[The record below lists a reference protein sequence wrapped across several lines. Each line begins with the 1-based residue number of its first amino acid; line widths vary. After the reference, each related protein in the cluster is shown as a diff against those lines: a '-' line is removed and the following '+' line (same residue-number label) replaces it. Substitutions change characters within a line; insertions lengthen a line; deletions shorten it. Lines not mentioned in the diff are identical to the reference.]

1 MFRLKSGTEMTPEVL
16 AEYIGKH
23 KAEVTHRYQKL
34 HDEYENKYK
43 ILGLP
48 KKADYKPDNRIAV
61 NFAKYI
67 TDTMNGFFIGIPI
80 KVTNPDEKVNEYIEF
95 LDQYNDQDDNNS
107 ELSKICSIY
116 GKGYEMYY
124 NDENGNIGIT
134 YLSPMEAFMIYDDSI
149 LERPLYFVRY
159 YKDSENV
166 ERGSWSDGTVV
177 QNFYQNGSY
186 TWDGEATPHY
196 FDDVPATEYVENEER
211 IGIFE
216 SAVPMIDAYNKAL
229 SEKANDVDYF
239 ADAYLKVIGQRL
251 EEGELKN
258 IRSDRI
264 INFDGDING
273 VDVDFLQKPNGD
285 TTQENLL
292 DRLERLIFQ
301 ISMVANI
308 SDENFGTSSGIAMKY
323 KMQAM
328 SNLAKT
334 KERKFRSGM
343 NRRYKLIFSNPIS
356 AVRGIGRDAWIENDY
371 KFTLN
376 FPANLA
382 EETDIA
388 SKLEGIVSKE
398 TQLSVLSV
406 VENIQNEL
414 DRIEEEENAQKDD
427 ARDRVMQ
434 MTFGGV
440 SGGQQD
446 VLGDTGNEEQEQE

>member
-1 MFRLKSGTEMTPEVL
+1 MVSN
-16 AEYIGKH
+16 YI
-23 KAEVTHRYQKL
+23 
-34 HDEYENKYK
+34 D
-43 ILGLP
+43 
-48 KKADYKPDNRIAV
+48 
-61 NFAKYI
+61 
-67 TDTMNGFFIGIPI
+67 
-80 KVTNPDEKVNEYIEF
+80 F
-95 LDQYNDQDDNNS
+95 LDQYNDQDDNNA

-124 NDENGNIGIT
+124 NDTEGNIGIT
-134 YLSPMEAFMIYDDSI
+134 YLTPLEAFFIYDDSI

-159 YKDSENV
+159 YLDADNV
-166 ERGSWSDGTVV
+166 ERGSWSDGSIV
-177 QNFYQNGSY
+177 QHFVQDGSY
-186 TWDGEATPHY
+186 RWDGEAKEHR
-196 FDDVPATEYVENEER
+196 FEGVPATEFIENDER
-211 IGIFE
+211 VGIFE
-216 SAVPMIDAYNKAL
+216 GAMPMIDAYNKAL

-239 ADAYLKVIGQRL
+239 ADAYLKVLGQRL
-251 EEGELKN
+251 EKEDVQH
-258 IRSDRI
+258 IRDDRV
-264 INFDGDING
+264 INFDGDVNG
-273 VDVDFLQKPNGD
+273 VVVDFLQKPNGD
-285 TTQENLL
+285 ETQEHLL
-292 DRLERLIFQ
+292 DRLERLIYQ

-343 NRRYKLIFSNPIS
+343 QRRYRLIFSNPASTVKGIS
-356 AVRGIGRDAWIENDY
+356 RDAWINNDY

-406 VENIQNEL
+406 VENVQDEL

-440 SGGQQD
+440 NGEQQN
-446 VLGDTGNEEQEQE
+446 VLGYTGNEEPE

>member
-1 MFRLKSGTEMTPEVL
+1 MFRVTEGTKMTPELL

-23 KAEVTHRYQKL
+23 KTEVTNRYQKL
-34 HDEYENKYK
+34 HDAYVNDYE
-43 ILGLP
+43 IFHLP
-48 KKADYKPDNRIAV
+48 KKATYKPDNRISA

-80 KVTNPDEKVNEYIEF
+80 KTTNQDDKVTEYIDF
-95 LDQYNDQDDNNS
+95 LDQYNDQDDNNA
-107 ELSKICSIY
+107 ELSKLCSIY
-116 GKGYEMYY
+116 GKAYEMYY
-124 NDENGNIGIT
+124 NDAEGNIGIT
-134 YLSPMEAFMIYDDSI
+134 YLSPMESFMIYDDSI
-149 LERPLYFVRY
+149 LEQPLYFVRY
-159 YKDSENV
+159 YMDSENV
-166 ERGSWSDGTVV
+166 ERGSWSDGTIV
-177 QNFYQNGSY
+177 QHFVQNGSY
-186 TWDGEATPHY
+186 RWDGEAESHY
-196 FDDVPATEYVENEER
+196 FDGVPATEYIENDER
-211 IGIFE
+211 VGIFE
-216 SAVPMIDAYNKAL
+216 GALPMINAYNKAV

-239 ADAYLKVIGQRL
+239 SDAYLKVLGQRL
-251 EEGELKN
+251 DNEEIHH
-258 IRSDRI
+258 IRDDRV
-264 INFDGDING
+264 INFDGDVNG
-273 VDVDFLQKPNGD
+273 VVVEFLQKPSGD
-285 TTQENLL
+285 ETQEHLL
-292 DRLERLIFQ
+292 DRLERLIYQ

-343 NRRYKLIFSNPIS
+343 QRRYRLIFSNPIS
-356 AVRGIGRDAWIENDY
+356 TVRGIGRDAWISNDY

-406 VENIQNEL
+406 VENVQDEL

-440 SGGQQD
+440 NGEQQN
-446 VLGDTGNEEQEQE
+446 VLGHTGNEEPDQE

>member
-1 MFRLKSGTEMTPEVL
+1 MFRVKSGTEMTPELL
-16 AEYIGKH
+16 ADYIGKH
-23 KAEVTHRYQKL
+23 KIEVTNRYQKL
-34 HDEYENKYK
+34 HDDYENKYE
-43 ILGLP
+43 IFRLP
-48 KKADYKPDNRIAV
+48 KKADFKPDNRIAV

-67 TDTMNGFFIGIPI
+67 TDTMNGFFIGVPI
-80 KVTNPDEKVNEYIEF
+80 KVTNPDDKVNDYIEF

-177 QNFYQNGSY
+177 QHFYQNGSY

-264 INFDGDING
+264 INFDGDMNG
-273 VDVDFLQKPNGD
+273 VDVDFLQKPSGD

-356 AVRGIGRDAWIENDY
+356 VVKGIPKDAWIDNEY

-376 FPANLA
+376 FPANLS
-382 EETDIA
+382 EEVTIA
-388 SKLEGIVSKE
+388 RDLEGIVSKE
-398 TQLSVLSV
+398 TQLSVLSII
-406 VENIQNEL
+406 ENAQTEL
-414 DRIEEEENAQKDD
+414 DKIEKEEEESKKQSD
-427 ARDRVMQ
+427 AVMTQ
-434 MTFGGV
+434 MFGGLN
-440 SGGQQD
+440 GQQNL
-446 VLGDTGNEEQEQE
+446 LGDSGNTEPSEE

>member
-134 YLSPMEAFMIYDDSI
+134 YLSPKEAFMIYDDSI

-273 VDVDFLQKPNGD
+273 VDVDFL
-285 TTQENLL
+285 
-292 DRLERLIFQ
+292 
-301 ISMVANI
+301 V
-308 SDENFGTSSGIAMKY
+308 
-323 KMQAM
+323 
-328 SNLAKT
+328 
-334 KERKFRSGM
+334 
-343 NRRYKLIFSNPIS
+343 
-356 AVRGIGRDAWIENDY
+356 
-371 KFTLN
+371 
-376 FPANLA
+376 
-382 EETDIA
+382 
-388 SKLEGIVSKE
+388 
-398 TQLSVLSV
+398 
-406 VENIQNEL
+406 
-414 DRIEEEENAQKDD
+414 
-427 ARDRVMQ
+427 
-434 MTFGGV
+434 
-440 SGGQQD
+440 
-446 VLGDTGNEEQEQE
+446 